1 MAFKGIILS
10 DGEAGLHQLE
20 KISTCFE
27 TFLKEISQYNEVA
40 RSEEE
45 NLTEVATETAKMRA
59 DYRDIV
65 ELVKECKMLIKK
77 NEGLVLRQASLA
89 LSLSQLKMSKEL
101 KDEGKNGNRSI

>member
-1 MAFKGIILS
+1 M
-10 DGEAGLHQLE
+10 
-20 KISTCFE
+20 
-27 TFLKEISQYNEVA
+27 KEISQYNEVA

-45 NLTEVATETAKMRA
+45 NLTEMATETAKMRA

-101 KDEGKNGNRSI
+101 KDEENNGNRSV

>member
-1 MAFKGIILS
+1 
-10 DGEAGLHQLE
+10 
-20 KISTCFE
+20 
-27 TFLKEISQYNEVA
+27 
-40 RSEEE
+40 
-45 NLTEVATETAKMRA
+45 MRA

-101 KDEGKNGNRSI
+101 KDEENNGNRSV

>member
-1 MAFKGIILS
+1 M
-10 DGEAGLHQLE
+10 E
-20 KISTCFE
+20 
-27 TFLKEISQYNEVA
+27 EISQYDEVA

-45 NLTEVATETAKMRA
+45 NLTEMAAETAKMRA

-65 ELVKECKMLIKK
+65 ELVKECKMMIKR

>member
-1 MAFKGIILS
+1 
-10 DGEAGLHQLE
+10 
-20 KISTCFE
+20 
-27 TFLKEISQYNEVA
+27 
-40 RSEEE
+40 
-45 NLTEVATETAKMRA
+45 MRA

-101 KDEGKNGNRSI
+101 KDEENNGNRSI

>member
-1 MAFKGIILS
+1 M
-10 DGEAGLHQLE
+10 
-20 KISTCFE
+20 
-27 TFLKEISQYNEVA
+27 
-40 RSEEE
+40 
-45 NLTEVATETAKMRA
+45 ATETAKMRA

-65 ELVKECKMLIKK
+65 ELVKECKMMIKR

>member
-1 MAFKGIILS
+1 M
-10 DGEAGLHQLE
+10 E
-20 KISTCFE
+20 
-27 TFLKEISQYNEVA
+27 EISQYDEVA

-65 ELVKECKMLIKK
+65 ELVKECKMMIKR

>member
-1 MAFKGIILS
+1 MVFKGIKLS
-10 DGEAGLHQLE
+10 DGETGDLQLE
-20 KISTCFE
+20 KISACLE
-27 TFLKEISQYNEVA
+27 TFLEEISQYNEVA
-40 RSEEE
+40 MSEEE
-45 NLTEVATETAKMRA
+45 NLTEMAKETAKMRA

-101 KDEGKNGNRSI
+101 NDEENNGKCSI

>member
-1 MAFKGIILS
+1 MAFKGINLS
-10 DGEAGLHQLE
+10 DGETGDLQLE

-27 TFLKEISQYNEVA
+27 TFLEEISQYNEVA

-45 NLTEVATETAKMRA
+45 NLTEVAKETAKMRA

-101 KDEGKNGNRSI
+101 KDEDNN

>member
-1 MAFKGIILS
+1 M
-10 DGEAGLHQLE
+10 
-20 KISTCFE
+20 
-27 TFLKEISQYNEVA
+27 KEISQYNEVA

-45 NLTEVATETAKMRA
+45 NLTEMATETAKMRA

-89 LSLSQLKMSKEL
+89 LSLSQLQMSKEL
-101 KDEGKNGNRSI
+101 KDEENNGNRSV

>member
-1 MAFKGIILS
+1 MAFKGIKLS
-10 DGEAGLHQLE
+10 DGETGDLQLE
-20 KISTCFE
+20 KISACLE
-27 TFLKEISQYNEVA
+27 TFLEEISQYNEVA
-40 RSEEE
+40 MSEEE
-45 NLTEVATETAKMRA
+45 NLTEMAKETAKMRA

-101 KDEGKNGNRSI
+101 NDEENNGKCSI

>member
-1 MAFKGIILS
+1 MAFKGIKLS
-10 DGEAGLHQLE
+10 DGETGDLQLE
-20 KISTCFE
+20 KISACLE
-27 TFLKEISQYNEVA
+27 TFLEEISKYNEVA

-65 ELVKECKMLIKK
+65 ELVKECKMMIKR

>member
-1 MAFKGIILS
+1 M
-10 DGEAGLHQLE
+10 E
-20 KISTCFE
+20 
-27 TFLKEISQYNEVA
+27 EISQYDEVA

-45 NLTEVATETAKMRA
+45 NLTEMAAETAKMRA

-89 LSLSQLKMSKEL
+89 LSLSQLEMSKKL
-101 KDEGKNGNRSI
+101 KDEENNGNRSI